1 MEIIA
6 KNAPAFGVI
15 VASIGVI
22 ISLVVFIFQSRSA
35 RFRTSI
41 ELILKFDEQFN
52 SESFK
57 ERRKEAASELLNDN
71 SVIAE
76 DIYDLFDTIGFLVR
90 KNAIN
95 GAIAWTIFY
104 YWIHGY
110 WSAGKDHIE
119 NKRAVENDRT
129 LWADFQYLHTKVIGI
144 QRSEANQSEPEILD
158 EIGKRRFLEE
168 ELIV

>member
-6 KNAPAFGVI
+6 KNAPAFGVIVASIGVI

-35 RFRTSI
+35 RFRTST

-71 SVIAE
+71 
-76 DIYDLFDTIGFLVR
+76 R
-90 KNAIN
+90 
-95 GAIAWTIFY
+95 
-104 YWIHGY
+104 
-110 WSAGKDHIE
+110 
-119 NKRAVENDRT
+119 
-129 LWADFQYLHTKVIGI
+129 
-144 QRSEANQSEPEILD
+144 
-158 EIGKRRFLEE
+158 
-168 ELIV
+168 